1 MPRLTVTD
9 ILLRLGVAVLLG
21 AVLGL
26 DRELKGK
33 PAGPRTMAIVGL
45 GSAVLAVVAIYGTG
59 TNIDAVS
66 RVIQGVITGIGF
78 LGAGTI
84 LHKSEGGVRGL
95 TTAATVWLVAA
106 LGIASGLAYWPIVIV
121 GTAFGLFLLIL
132 EPAERWIEK
141 RFGE

>member
-26 DRELKGK
+26 DRELKGE

-132 EPAERWIEK
+132 APAERWIEK